1 MMMTMWMGM
10 SMSMQVMRVGR
21 AAGEAGDVGPSRRM
35 DGLCCAGSNHLR
47 VTYLQY
53 LAFGGW
59 DGESV

>member
-1 MMMTMWMGM
+1 M

>member
-1 MMMTMWMGM
+1 
-10 SMSMQVMRVGR
+10 MSMQVVRVGLWWVGR

-35 DGLCCAGSNHLR
+35 DGLCAGLVNHLR

-59 DGESV
+59 DGGSA